1 MRTVL
6 SKIIFGGLFL
16 MLAWKGVD
24 GLIINFFHSKTET
37 FDIQEL
43 EKVKTLETRNLVV
56 KNGVSYN
63 EDFIYSES
71 ENFGFVE
78 IVYPLVS
85 QKQKE
90 KYLNFESITVK
101 LLVKMDHVDKNCLKS
116 GDCFPKDGSTVSG
129 LVKSGLE
136 NLDAS
141 ELKPLETSL
150 VKIDENAIILE
161 LGDKPVSWY
170 WNLLMFL
177 VGAFFCIIILK
188 SFFRKASSV
197 EEYWQ
202 KITEKEAKKK
212 HD

>member
-6 SKIIFGGLFL
+6 SKAIFGVLFL

-24 GLIINFFHSKTET
+24 GLIINFFYSKTET
-37 FDIQEL
+37 FDIHEL
-43 EKVKTLETRNLVV
+43 EKMKTLETKNLVL

-63 EDFIYSES
+63 DDFIYHES

-78 IVYPLVS
+78 IIYPLVS

-90 KYLNFESITVK
+90 KYLNFEPITVK
-101 LLVKMDHVDKNCLKS
+101 LLVKIDHVDKNCLKS
-116 GDCFPKDGSTVSG
+116 RDCFPKDASTVSG
-129 LVKSGLE
+129 LAKSGLE

-161 LGDKPVSWY
+161 LGDKPVTWY
-170 WNLLMFL
+170 WNLLMFII
-177 VGAFFCIIILK
+177 GAFFGIIILK
-188 SFFRKASSV
+188 SFFRKASSIK
-197 EEYWQ
+197 EYWQ
-202 KITEKEAKKK
+202 KITEKEEKV
-212 HD
+212 